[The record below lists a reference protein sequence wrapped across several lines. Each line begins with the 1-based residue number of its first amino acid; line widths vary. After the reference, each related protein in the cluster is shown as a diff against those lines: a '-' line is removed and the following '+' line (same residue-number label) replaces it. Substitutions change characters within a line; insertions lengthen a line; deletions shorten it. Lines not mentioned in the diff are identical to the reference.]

1 MQYVREDAGA
11 IAVKTLARVGVKL
24 YPGEQV
30 GYLILDR
37 RAKVK
42 GDRAQN

>member
-11 IAVKTLARVGVKL
+11 IAAKTLGRVGVKL

-37 RAKVK
+37 KAKMK
-42 GDRAQN
+42 GDRARN